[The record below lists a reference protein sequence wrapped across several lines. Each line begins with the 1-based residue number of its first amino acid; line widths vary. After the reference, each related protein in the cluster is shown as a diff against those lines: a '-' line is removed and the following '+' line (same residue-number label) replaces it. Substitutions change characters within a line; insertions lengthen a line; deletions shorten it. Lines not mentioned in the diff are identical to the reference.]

1 MTSSGKPNKNV
12 HVISLGCP
20 KNRIDT
26 EAAMGQL
33 AARGYCFT
41 SDIENAGT
49 VMVNT
54 CGFLQEAV
62 EEGVAEI
69 SALAIH
75 KERLG
80 FRLVVTGCLVQRM
93 GRALKKEIPEIDSLV
108 GVHGYDKIAEA
119 LAGAGYFHSPAAAC
133 NYRAQFYDRRV
144 LTTGP
149 GWAYLRIA
157 DGCDNRCSYCLIPAI
172 RGKFRSRSMPDIIKE
187 ARLLAQ
193 RGVKEI
199 NLIAQDTTDYGRDLY
214 GRRRLSD
221 LLKSLCKVDGIEWIR
236 ILYTHPA
243 HFDEKLIETVAA
255 EKKIVKYLDIPLQ
268 HISGRILKSMGRKV
282 DSAGI
287 ISLLH
292 RIRSAIPEIVL
303 RTTFIVGF
311 PGETDNDF
319 EQLCDFV
326 REMKLDRV
334 GVFAYSPESGT
345 RAARMNGR
353 VEEEIKRDRL
363 DRLMRIQKKIS
374 LLKNHNRIGRKV
386 KVLLEGAI
394 KKDASAVPFKKDY
407 SCFGRSYGEAPEID
421 GKVYVNSR
429 DILTPGRIKEVYIE
443 KAWAY
448 DLGGSIIKS

>member
-1 MTSSGKPNKNV
+1 MLSNNI
-12 HVISLGCP
+12 HIISLGCP
-20 KNRIDT
+20 KNRVDT
-26 EAAMGQL
+26 EAVMGQL
-33 AARGYCFT
+33 AAEGYRFT
-41 SDIENAGT
+41 SDINNAGT
-49 VMVNT
+49 VLVNT

-62 EEGVAEI
+62 AEGLAEI
-69 SALAIH
+69 AAMARH

-93 GRALKKEIPEIDSLV
+93 GRSLKREIPEIDSLI

-119 LAGAGYFHSPAAAC
+119 LASKSSFHNPRAAC
-133 NYRAQFYDRRV
+133 NYQAGFYNRRL

-157 DGCDNRCSYCLIPAI
+157 DGCDNRCSYCLIPSI
-172 RGKFRSRSMPDIIKE
+172 RGKFRSRPMPDIIKE

-199 NLIAQDTTDYGRDLY
+199 NLIAQDTTAYGSDIY
-214 GRRRLSD
+214 GRRSLPG
-221 LLKSLCKVDGIEWIR
+221 LLKALCKVDGIEWIR

-345 RAARMNGR
+345 RAARMSGR
-353 VEEEIKRDRL
+353 VEQGIKRGRL
-363 DRLMRIQKKIS
+363 DRLMRIQNKVS
-374 LLKNHNRIGRKV
+374 SQKNRNRIGQKV
-386 KVLLEGAI
+386 KVLLEDVN
-394 KKDASAVPFKKDY
+394 KKDDPAAPYRKGYHS
-407 SCFGRSYGEAPEID
+407 FGRSYGEAPEID
-421 GKVYVNSR
+421 GKIYINNQ
-429 DILTPGRIKEVYIE
+429 DGLTPGRITEVFIE

-448 DLGGSIIKS
+448 DLGGSIIKT